1 MDLSNL
7 EKILENEP
15 KYRLKQAN
23 EAVFKNFISNWSEA
37 TFFAK
42 DLRDKLNKECP
53 LEISADVLVSKKEDS
68 VKARI
73 KLKDGLMIE
82 TVLMRHE
89 DGRNTVCVSSQVGCP
104 LGCLFCATGKMGLK
118 RSLTSGEIVEQV
130 LFFNRYLKPEGQK
143 VTNVT
148 YMGMGEP
155 FLNYE
160 NVWDSVKIFNDAK
173 FFNIGVRSISIST
186 AGIIEGIKKLS
197 DENLHVNLAIS
208 LHAPND
214 KLRKEL
220 MPIDKKYP
228 LEEVLRAVD
237 DYIKKTKRKVMF
249 EYVLIKGV
257 NDSDDNARELAKI
270 MDKKLCF
277 VNLILYNETGDLLRD
292 NISLRDEAILSE
304 KKEARGGILAKQGL
318 ATSDDFFAAKIANRS
333 RNNYPAAGLKFKA
346 SDTKRVEAFKEVLK
360 KSKIHYTQR
369 YRFGDDI
376 DAACGQF
383 ATNR

>member
-1 MDLSNL
+1 MNLDNL
-7 EKILENEP
+7 EKVLEKEP
-15 KYRLKQAN
+15 KYRLKQAKD
-23 EAVFKNFISNWSEA
+23 AVFKNFISDWSEA

-53 LEISADVLVSKKEDS
+53 LKIEADVLVSKKPFGSAQGGGS

-73 KLKDGLMIE
+73 KLRDGLMIE
-82 TVLMRHE
+82 TVLMRHI
-89 DGRNTVCVSSQVGCP
+89 DNRNTVCVSSQVGCP
-104 LGCLFCATGKMGLK
+104 LGCLFCATGKMGFK
-118 RSLTSGEIVEQV
+118 KNLTSDEIIEQV
-130 LFFNRYLKPEGQK
+130 IFFNRYLKKITLSEAEGLFQR

-160 NVWDSVKIFNDAK
+160 NVLKSIRILNDK
-173 FFNIGVRSISIST
+173 EYFNIGARSISVST

-197 DENLHVNLAIS
+197 QEGLQINLAIS

-228 LEEVLRAVD
+228 LEAVLKAVD
-237 DYIKKTKRKVMF
+237 DYINKTKRKVMF

-257 NDSDDNARELAKI
+257 NDSDEQAMELAKI
-270 MDKKLCF
+270 MNKKLYF
-277 VNLILYNETGDLLRD
+277 VNLILYNATG
-292 NISLRDEAILSE
+292 I
-304 KKEARGGILAKQGL
+304 
-318 ATSDDFFAAKIANRS
+318 
-333 RNNYPAAGLKFKA
+333 FKA
-346 SDTKRVEAFKEVLK
+346 SDTKRVEGFKRVLGK
-360 KSKIHYTQR
+360 EKINFSQR

-376 DAACGQF
+376 QAACGQF
-383 ATNR
+383 ATNTKSPQ